1 MLYQFHQNG
10 EETQKIRNRVYGK
23 NNRPVD
29 LIKEIIINIR
39 KEERVKESK
48 NVLISMLEVLLSP
61 METAEKKQRLTQKYG
76 MVMTEELEGRL
87 ETMCN
92 LSRNII
98 DSALEK
104 GIAEGMERGIEEGI
118 EKGIKKERLNAIG
131 RMLKA
136 EETKEKILSYGYT
149 EEEFLRLDRE
159 SVLIQNSW

>member
-48 NVLISMLEVLLSP
+48 NVLIGMLEVLLSP
-61 METAEKKQRLTQKYG
+61 METEEKKQRLTQKYER
-76 MVMTEELEGRL
+76 VTTEELEGRL

-104 GIAEGMERGIEEGI
+104 GIAEGMQKGI
-118 EKGIKKERLNAIG
+118 EKGIEKERLNVIG

-159 SVLIQNSW
+159 SVLIQNS

>member
-1 MLYQFHQNG
+1 MLYPFHQNG

-29 LIKEIIINIR
+29 LRKESIINIR

-48 NVLISMLEVLLSP
+48 NVLIGMLEVLLSP
-61 METAEKKQRLTQKYG
+61 METEEKKQRLTQKYER
-76 MVMTEELEGRL
+76 VITKELEGRL

-104 GIAEGMERGIEEGI
+104 GIAEGMQKGI
-118 EKGIKKERLNAIG
+118 EKGIEKERLNVIG

-159 SVLIQNSW
+159 SVLIQNS

>member
-76 MVMTEELEGRL
+76 RVITEELEGRL

-159 SVLIQNSW
+159 SVLIQNS

>member
-23 NNRPVD
+23 NNKPVD

-48 NVLISMLEVLLSP
+48 NVLIGMLEVLLSP
-61 METAEKKQRLTQKYG
+61 METEEKKQRLTQKYER
-76 MVMTEELEGRL
+76 VITKELEGRL

-159 SVLIQNSW
+159 SVLIQNS

>member
-23 NNRPVD
+23 NNKPVD

-48 NVLISMLEVLLSP
+48 NVLIGMLEVLLSP
-61 METAEKKQRLTQKYG
+61 METEEKKQRLTQKYER
-76 MVMTEELEGRL
+76 VTTEELEGRL

-104 GIAEGMERGIEEGI
+104 GIAEGMQKGI
-118 EKGIKKERLNAIG
+118 EKGIEKERLNVIG

-159 SVLIQNSW
+159 SVLIQNS

>member
-48 NVLISMLEVLLSP
+48 NVLIGMLEVLLLP
-61 METAEKKQRLTQKYG
+61 METEEKKQRLTQKYG
-76 MVMTEELEGRL
+76 RVITEELEGRL

-159 SVLIQNSW
+159 SVLIQNS

>member
-48 NVLISMLEVLLSP
+48 NVLIGMLEVLLLP
-61 METAEKKQRLTQKYG
+61 METEEKKQRLTQKYG
-76 MVMTEELEGRL
+76 RVITEELEGRL

>member
-1 MLYQFHQNG
+1 MLYPFHQNG

-23 NNRPVD
+23 NNKPVD

-48 NVLISMLEVLLSP
+48 NVLIGMLEVLLSP
-61 METAEKKQRLTQKYG
+61 METEEKKQRLTQKYER
-76 MVMTEELEGRL
+76 VITKELEGRL

-104 GIAEGMERGIEEGI
+104 GIAEGMQKGI
-118 EKGIKKERLNAIG
+118 EKGIEKERLNVIG

-159 SVLIQNSW
+159 SVLIQNS